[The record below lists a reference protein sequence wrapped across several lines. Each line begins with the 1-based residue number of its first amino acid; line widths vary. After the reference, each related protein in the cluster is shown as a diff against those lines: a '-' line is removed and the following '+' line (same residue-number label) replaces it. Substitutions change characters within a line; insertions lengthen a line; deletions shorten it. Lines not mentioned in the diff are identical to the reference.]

1 MMTSLVTFFAEELT
15 PIFTRN
21 PTLSGTVCKRICS
34 VPFAN
39 SRYYSVERERAYQ
52 NEEYAQDSEMDSDPF
67 VTWRPRR
74 ALPREYFI
82 EIMVVADA
90 KMVEY
95 HGTGLVGYILVL
107 MSTVGIYSLFGNLNI
122 FNFVSQALT
131 PRVTTVKYVSS

>member
-1 MMTSLVTFFAEELT
+1 VRST
-15 PIFTRN
+15 
-21 PTLSGTVCKRICS
+21 
-34 VPFAN
+34 N
-39 SRYYSVERERAYQ
+39 SRYYSVERERGYQ

-95 HGTGLVGYILVL
+95 HGIGLVSYILVL
-107 MSTVGIYSLFGNLNI
+107 MSTVGIYSLR
-122 FNFVSQALT
+122 T
-131 PRVTTVKYVSS
+131 

>member
-1 MMTSLVTFFAEELT
+1 M
-15 PIFTRN
+15 I
-21 PTLSGTVCKRICS
+21 
-34 VPFAN
+34 N
-39 SRYYSVERERAYQ
+39 SRYYSMERERGYQ
-52 NEEYAQDSEMDSDPF
+52 NEEYTQDSEMDSNPF

-107 MSTVGIYSLFGNLNI
+107 MSTVGTYSPQ
-122 FNFVSQALT
+122 V
-131 PRVTTVKYVSS
+131 